1 MKSWEIKAIKLL
13 DKSLSTVPQELNEID
28 WKQDLSTNNKK
39 LSYHLSAFAN
49 HPGGG
54 IFAYGIDNTSGRVI
68 GIGKTKAAEIIERLA
83 SIARDALSPVVA
95 LDHSIIEY
103 SNSPVLIIYVKESSV
118 KPVHMKAGTL
128 EDAYIRSGGTTR
140 KASRHEIGFLML
152 NSKTLRYEELHASKL
167 LDMTDVLQL
176 LDFHAIHEL
185 LGRPVPGNNEEV
197 LEWMEKEKM
206 VKKVN
211 GTGYYIT
218 NLGAIAAARNL
229 NQFDDLSR
237 KSIRLIKYDGL
248 NKTET
253 KKEYPGQKGY
263 AIGFEGFIQ
272 FLSAMLPQSEIIRD
286 ALRKETTLY
295 PEIALRE
302 LTANALIHQDF
313 SIMGT
318 GPMVEI
324 FDNRIEFRNP
334 GQLLPSKKIDRLIG
348 TSPESRNE
356 RLASTFRRY
365 GICEER
371 GTGFERVIAAIEV
384 FGLPPLHFEEGENYF
399 KVTLYAPK
407 AFGDMSPEER
417 MRACYQHAVIKYLSS
432 SSLTNTSL
440 RERFKM
446 PGRQRSMISRLIK
459 ETLEA
464 GKIKPKDMKNKS
476 AKFAEYIPYW
486 G

>member
-1 MKSWEIKAIKLL
+1 MKSWEEKAVKLL
-13 DKSLSTVPQELNEID
+13 AKSLSSVPQELNEID
-28 WKQDLSTNNKK
+28 WKQDISGNNKK
-39 LSYHLSAFAN
+39 LSHHLSAFAN

-54 IFAYGIDNTSGRVI
+54 ILAYGIDNTSGRVL
-68 GIGKTKAAEIIERLA
+68 GINQTKAVEIIERLA

-95 LDHSIIEY
+95 LDHAIIQHC
-103 SNSPVLIIYVKESSV
+103 NSPVLIIYIKESSV
-118 KPVHMKAGTL
+118 KPVHLKAGTI
-128 EDAYIRSGGTTR
+128 EDAYVRSGGTTR
-140 KASRHEIGFLML
+140 KASRHEIGSLML
-152 NSKTLRYEELHASKL
+152 NSKALRYEELHASKL
-167 LDMTDVLQL
+167 LDTTEVLQL
-176 LDFHAIHEL
+176 LDYHAIHEL
-185 LGRPVPGNNEEV
+185 LNRPVPGNNEEI
-197 LEWMEKEKM
+197 LAWMEKERM
-206 VKKVN
+206 VKKVD
-211 GTGYYIT
+211 GSGYYIT

-237 KSIRLIKYDGL
+237 KAIRLIKYDGL
-248 NKTET
+248 NRTET

-263 AIGFEGFIQ
+263 AIGFDGFIQ
-272 FLSAMLPQSEIIRD
+272 FLSAMLPQSEIIKD
-286 ALRKETTLY
+286 ALRKETTVY
-295 PEIALRE
+295 PELALRE

-313 SIMGT
+313 SIRGT

-356 RLASTFRRY
+356 KLASTFRRY

-371 GTGFERVIAAIEV
+371 GTGFERVIAEIEV

-399 KVTLYAPK
+399 KVTIFAPK
-407 AFGDMSPEER
+407 VFGEMSPEER
-417 MRACYQHAVIKYLSS
+417 MQACYQHAVIKYLSS

-440 RERFKM
+440 RERFRM
-446 PGRQRSMISRLIK
+446 PERQRSMISRLIK

-464 GKIKPKDMKNKS
+464 GKIKPKDLKNKS